1 MFNFNKKNLYN
12 LYVME
17 ADLESVQRIIDD
29 EQVEV
34 TDNRELTKF
43 EKNILFPFCDVDDA
57 AMRLIR
63 VHTTKRKYRR
73 IVKRTGGREI
83 H

>member
-1 MFNFNKKNLYN
+1 
-12 LYVME
+12 ME

-43 EKNILFPFCDVDDA
+43 EKNFLFPLCDVDDA

-63 VHTTKRKYRR
+63 VHTTKRKYNR
-73 IVKRTGGREI
+73 IVKRTSGRKI